1 MSIVV
6 RRRERRGRRPRAV
19 VAALVLA
26 CAPAL
31 AAEGCRSALYAWDAD
46 DLRARIARK
55 VRDLPADA
63 VVVPFEVDAASVGIA
78 RRAVMQY
85 ASREDQAR
93 ALVEIISSG
102 AGYGVTYQAGVTST
116 AREAMARHRGNCL
129 ALASVFVGLA
139 RALGLEAYYADA
151 SARVHETSERA
162 PGVVVD
168 AGHVTA
174 YIDLGPRRYYL
185 DFDYTLGPGLS
196 PRVISD
202 LEATAHFYNNRGY
215 ERLDFARADG
225 QPPDWAAAAQDFIL
239 ATRIVPGFALAWN
252 NLGVAWAR
260 LGEAVEAETAYRA
273 AIDADPTSAA
283 PYTNLGS
290 LYLQAGRA
298 AEALEVI
305 LEAVALAPGDPQA
318 RFNLGRALLATGDLE
333 GARAALRT
341 ASELRDR
348 DASRML
354 NKLQVLDAGH
364 ADRNAN

>member
-1 MSIVV
+1 MSVAV
-6 RRRERRGRRPRAV
+6 RGRNGRGGRSRAGV
-19 VAALVLA
+19 AMLWLAGVAAVSIQG
-26 CAPAL
+26 CA
-31 AAEGCRSALYAWDAD
+31 SALYAWDAD
-46 DLRARIARK
+46 DLREKIARR

-102 AGYGVTYQAGVTST
+102 AGYGITYEAGVTTT

-129 ALASVFVGLA
+129 ALASVFVGVA

-174 YIDLGPRRYYL
+174 YIDLKPRRYYL
-185 DFDYTLGPGLS
+185 DFDYTLGPGLN

-202 LEATAHFYNNRGY
+202 VEATAHFYNHRGF

-225 QPPDWAAAAQDFIL
+225 QPPDWAAAAQDFMF
-239 ATRIVPGFALAWN
+239 ATRIMPGFAQAWN

-260 LGEAVEAETAYRA
+260 LGEAGEAEAAYEA
-273 AIDADPTSAA
+273 AIAAEPTSSA
-283 PYTNLGS
+283 PYTNLAS
-290 LYLQAGRA
+290 LYLQTGRA
-298 AEALEVI
+298 EEALAASR
-305 LEAVALAPGDPQA
+305 EAVELAAGDPQA
-318 RFNLGRALLATGDLE
+318 RFNLGRALLATGDVE
-333 GARAALRT
+333 GARAALS
-341 ASELRDR
+341 AAAELRDR

-354 NKLQVLDAGH
+354 SKLQVLDAGH
-364 ADRNAN
+364 ADRHAK